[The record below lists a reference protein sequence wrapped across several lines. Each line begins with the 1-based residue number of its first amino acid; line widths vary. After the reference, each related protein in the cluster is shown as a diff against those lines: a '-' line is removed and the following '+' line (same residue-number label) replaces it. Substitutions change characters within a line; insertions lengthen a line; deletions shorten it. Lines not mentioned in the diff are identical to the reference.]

1 MGGACTCARGVWL
14 ESSRSP
20 LLLVLA
26 LCAAVRQSFHMRAVF
41 LFFLALAAPRSTW
54 GQANEQPAQLEG
66 PDVVIVDG
74 HIYKRAGVVLV
85 ESNGVTYLSS
95 GYVKRL
101 GFDELLASV
110 REAGRDDI
118 RVATANEREDA
129 DPQGQVQAAAA
140 LAEREARRRE
150 QMAKQ
155 AGYTSSS
162 ALMDLGES
170 SDGRLDAASLAA
182 TKKRHRRY
190 YHRHYH
196 RQAQPVPTNAVD
208 PKDAK

>member
-1 MGGACTCARGVWL
+1 M
-14 ESSRSP
+14 
-20 LLLVLA
+20 LA
-26 LCAAVRQSFHMRAVF
+26 LCKAVWYPFHMRAAF

-74 HIYKRAGVVLV
+74 HIYKRAGVVRV

-110 REAGRDDI
+110 RESGRDDI
-118 RVATANEREDA
+118 RVATANAREDA
-129 DPQGQVQAAAA
+129 DPQGQMQAAAA
-140 LAEREARRRE
+140 LAQQEAARRE
-150 QMAKQ
+150 QMAVR
-155 AGYTSSS
+155 AGYSSS
-162 ALMDLGES
+162 GALMDLGEPG
-170 SDGRLDAASLAA
+170 DGRLDPAALAS

-190 YHRHYH
+190 YHRHYR